1 MYSHCEEL
9 KCEAVACASGESA
22 YVLVLK
28 TSEHG
33 VQYDK
38 LLLYVTLNV
47 LCIWWNMTKP
57 HSPNEADWLSFW
69 VVKLFVKI
77 VFDCFQGDNV
87 SNFRLYL
94 TK

>member
-38 LLLYVTLNV
+38 LLLYMTLNV
-47 LCIWWNMTKP
+47 LCI
-57 HSPNEADWLSFW
+57 
-69 VVKLFVKI
+69 
-77 VFDCFQGDNV
+77 
-87 SNFRLYL
+87 
-94 TK
+94 